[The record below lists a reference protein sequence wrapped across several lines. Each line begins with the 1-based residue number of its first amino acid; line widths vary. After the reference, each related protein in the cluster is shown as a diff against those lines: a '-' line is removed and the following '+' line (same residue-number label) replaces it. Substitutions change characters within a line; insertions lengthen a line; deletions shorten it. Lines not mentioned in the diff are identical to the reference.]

1 MDDPKAPQTKT
12 TGTVLPAQCNPRLFV
27 MEDSSG
33 CSVTRATVKAMT
45 PSDFEANYWKE
56 VGMENIVAR
65 EKELRLVG
73 VEQKG
78 LSDLLMSRMA
88 PIKQINLGQSQSQSV
103 ISPYVLLPQESVVN
117 ANYFTVVTGNPVT
130 GGVTGTSLPASAWE
144 LTVTSAGNT
153 AAGSQGSSDPDRPS
167 GAPSTDYSTD
177 LEDVE
182 RYFLPGRW
190 ITVLWADAADHSTKK
205 CQLRII
211 HSEKKTGVGAE
222 GQATLIVHPNVDDGS
237 WANPATALWSG
248 VPGAGLAA
256 KQANFHP
263 TKGMV
268 LPLSNSVSDY
278 ESWCHQDPAENTWA
292 LKAFWLQ
299 TIRETHIYNQEYI
312 EALSAPLTSEFFKK
326 FRTVPLAKQKRR
338 QQALAR
344 NAYFNTVFFGDKISD
359 LQTPAQ
365 YDQLEKVYDPLNP
378 SCLLEYKANT
388 IGIDPQLSECGRSVD
403 MSGANLDIDSLKY
416 AMYDLRRRR
425 SANGSSIDR
434 IDAFTDRF
442 TAGNILTLM
451 CNYYQSKY
459 GYSTERFFSVGETIK
474 HEDITLW
481 NYDKYQFREEGVELC
496 VIHDTFF
503 DDYLAAT
510 PSTGAGTKDAYS
522 NGRWFMMIDWS
533 DIMLGLSQ
541 SHSVMRKTNEADNIY
556 NCVIKPNITNYQLSS
571 KTVSMVVQDPKRHL
585 IYKNFGDDCPKLTS
599 TSCAITVGT

>member
-1 MDDPKAPQTKT
+1 MDDPKAPRTKN

-33 CSVTRATVKAMT
+33 CSVTRATVKAMV
-45 PSDFEANYWKE
+45 PEDFEANYWKE
-56 VGMENIVAR
+56 IGMENIVAR
-65 EKELRLVG
+65 EKELRIVG
-73 VEQKG
+73 VEQKA

-103 ISPYVLLPQESVVN
+103 ISPFVLLPQESVVN
-117 ANYFTVVTGNPVT
+117 ANYFTVLNGAPTPGAGTG
-130 GGVTGTSLPASAWE
+130 SLPASAWD
-144 LTVTSAGNT
+144 LTVTSAGNA

-167 GAPSTDYSTD
+167 GSPSTDYSTD
-177 LEDVE
+177 LEEVE

-190 ITVLWADAADHSTKK
+190 ISVLWADEADSSTRTA
-205 CQLRII
+205 QMRII
-211 HSEKKTGVGAE
+211 HSEAAGA
-222 GQATLIVHPNVDDGS
+222 GTATVTVHPNVDASTWTNGS
-237 WANPATALWSG
+237 AALWSG
-248 VPGAGLAA
+248 MPGSSLAA
-256 KQANFHP
+256 KQAGFQP
-263 TKGMV
+263 KKGML
-268 LPLSNSVSDY
+268 LPLANSVSDY
-278 ESWCHQDPAENTWA
+278 EQWCHQDPAENTWA

-299 TIRETHIYNQEYI
+299 TIRETHVYNQEYI
-312 EALSAPLTSEFFKK
+312 EALSAPLTSDFFKK

-344 NAYFNTVFFGDKISD
+344 NAYFNTIFFGDKISD
-359 LQTPAQ
+359 KQTPKE
-365 YDQLEKVYDPLNP
+365 YESLEKVYDPVNP

-388 IGIDPQLSECGRSVD
+388 IGIEPQLAECGRSVD
-403 MSGANLDIDSLKY
+403 MVGAALNIDTLRY

-425 SANGSSIDR
+425 SANGSSIER

-459 GYSTERFFSVGETIK
+459 GYSVERFFKIGETIK
-474 HEDITLW
+474 HEDITVW
-481 NYDKYQFREEGVELC
+481 NYDVYQFREEGVELV

-510 PSTGAGTKDAYS
+510 PPSGLSTKPDAYS

-533 DIMLGLSQ
+533 DIMLGLSK
-541 SHSVMRKTNEADNIY
+541 SNSVMRKTNEADNIY
-556 NCVIKPNITNYQLSS
+556 NCVIKPNITHYQLSS

-585 IYKNFGDDCPKLTS
+585 IYRNFSDECPTITAK
-599 TSCAITVGT
+599 SCGITPGS